1 MKVYYKATDKDM
13 KCRGVQFTL
22 GEWSEPVYG
31 ELKECENGYHF
42 CEHPSGVW
50 AYYTD
55 KDTRVFKIEID
66 EGDCIIST
74 EAGADAKSVARKV
87 RLIEEVFCTGNSN
100 TGDYNTGD
108 SNTGSLNTGDY
119 NTGESNTGS
128 GNTGDSNTGYSNTG
142 NSNTGNRNTG
152 NSNTGNSNTGS
163 CNTGSSNTG
172 YSNAGNRN
180 TGDYN
185 IGNRH
190 TGVFG
195 MGEAPFLS
203 FGAPADMAQFDWTLA
218 REFYQACSSGEK
230 VDYSM
235 YLGIANSTVEN
246 LEQWH
251 KKLSEAKQQEV

>member
-22 GEWSEPVYG
+22 GEWSEPVEG

-42 CEHPSGVW
+42 CEHLSGVW
-50 AYYTD
+50 LYYTSE
-55 KDTRVFKIEID
+55 DTRVFKIEID

-87 RLIEEVFCTGNSN
+87 RLIEEVFCTGDCNTGNRNTGYYNTGNRN
-100 TGDYNTGD
+100 TGDYNTGYSNIGNNNTGDCNTGNRNTGDSNTGYKNTGD
-108 SNTGSLNTGDY
+108 SNTGSW
-119 NTGESNTGS
+119 
-128 GNTGDSNTGYSNTG
+128 
-142 NSNTGNRNTG
+142 
-152 NSNTGNSNTGS
+152 NTGNSNTGS
-163 CNTGSSNTG
+163 D
-172 YSNAGNRN
+172 NAGSDNA
-180 TGDYN
+180 GYYN

-203 FGAPADMAQFDWTLA
+203 FGAPADRAQFDWALA
-218 REFYQACSSGEK
+218 HEFHQACSSGEK